1 MLDLYVN
8 CDGKKLR
15 CGYTTSSC
23 AAAAAKAAAITLF
36 YNKKLKEINIDTPKG
51 IEQWI
56 CLERWKRY
64 WSSLW

>member
-15 CGYTTSSC
+15 CGYTTGSC

-36 YNKKLKEINIDTPKG
+36 YNKKLEEINIDTPKG
-51 IEQWI
+51 IELTI
-56 CLERWKRY
+56 LLKK
-64 WSSLW
+64 